1 MKLLLNDFVDVVVVG
16 ELLHVLKSL
25 GTLIL
30 EEYFVRIDV
39 LHVELDRIR
48 QLLVLLC
55 IVNLV
60 QQFDLVFDERVH
72 VADLRYLVDILLYFA
87 ILL

>member
-72 VADLRYLVDILLYFA
+72 VADLRYLVYIFLYFA